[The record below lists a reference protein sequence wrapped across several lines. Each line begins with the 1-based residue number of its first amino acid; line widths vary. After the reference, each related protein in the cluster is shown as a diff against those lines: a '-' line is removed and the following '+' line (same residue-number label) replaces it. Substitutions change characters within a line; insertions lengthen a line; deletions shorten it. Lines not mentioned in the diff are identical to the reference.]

1 MTIPSRYF
9 HSRSI
14 LLLLI
19 INSTLVLIGS
29 LAVLFQ
35 LDSGTTTNYIIEY
48 RANYGIGEYERG
60 FALDVAGF
68 IFFLLINF
76 AVCVFLSLRTFP
88 IRRHLAVAV
97 LAVCSLL
104 SLLTIIVSNALMNLR

>member
-19 INSTLVLIGS
+19 INTLLVLVGS
-29 LAVLFQ
+29 VLILFR

-60 FALDVAGF
+60 FALDMAGF
-68 IFFLLINF
+68 IFFLLLNF
-76 AVCVFLSLRTFP
+76 AISVFLSLRTFGLRKH
-88 IRRHLAVAV
+88 IAVTV
-97 LAVCSLL
+97 LTICSLL
-104 SLLTIIVSNALMNLR
+104 NLLTIIVSNALMALR